1 MGWFFNPCLESRVLP
16 AKSMRKKVYITAAVF
31 FAFLA
36 VWTTV
41 RFVYFAAEA
50 RRLSGAPCSEA
61 DAVVVLT
68 GGRNRA
74 EEGLKLLKNGSARIL
89 ILSGVNKDAD
99 LDSIFL
105 KMLSDAERANIIL
118 DKESTSTYRN
128 AVEVR
133 GIVTRMG
140 LDSMLLLTS
149 GYHMPRAEYIFRK
162 IMPAEVKILPCTVA
176 TPNFD
181 IERWWAGD
189 SLILL
194 FAEFVKY
201 YLFVAGFSL
210 GVV

>member
-1 MGWFFNPCLESRVLP
+1 
-16 AKSMRKKVYITAAVF
+16 MRKKVYITAAAVF
-31 FAFLA
+31 TLLA
-36 VWTTV
+36 IWTTV
-41 RFVYFAAEA
+41 RFVSFAAET
-50 RRLSGAPCSEA
+50 RSLSAAPCSKA

-89 ILSGVNKDAD
+89 ILSGVNRDAD
-99 LDSIFL
+99 IDSIFL
-105 KMLSDAERANIIL
+105 KMLSNAERANIIL

-133 GIVTRMG
+133 GIMMRLRLG
-140 LDSMLLLTS
+140 SMLLLTS
-149 GYHMPRAEYIFRK
+149 GYHMPRAQYIFRR
-162 IMPAEVKILPCTVA
+162 IMPGEVSILPCTVA

-181 IERWWAGD
+181 IDRWWAGD
-189 SLILL
+189 SLLLL

>member
-1 MGWFFNPCLESRVLP
+1 
-16 AKSMRKKVYITAAVF
+16 MRKKVYITAAVF

-41 RFVYFAAEA
+41 RFVSFAAET
-50 RRLSGAPCSEA
+50 RRLSGEQCSEA

-133 GIVTRMG
+133 GIMTRLR

>member
-1 MGWFFNPCLESRVLP
+1 ME
-16 AKSMRKKVYITAAVF
+16 RKKIYIIIAAAVAVLLAAITAAG
-31 FAFLA
+31 
-36 VWTTV
+36 
-41 RFVYFAAEA
+41 FVSFAA
-50 RRLSGAPCSEA
+50 RTRSLGGVPCASA

-74 EEGLKLLKNGSARIL
+74 EEGLKLLKNGNARMM
-89 ILSGVNKDAD
+89 ILSGVNRDAD

-105 KMLSDAERANIIL
+105 NSLSNAERGNIIL
-118 DKESTSTYRN
+118 DKESTSTYLN

-133 GIVTRMG
+133 GIMRRMR
-140 LDSMLLLTS
+140 LNSMLLLTS

-162 IMPAEVKILPCTVA
+162 LMPRDIKILPCSVA

-181 IERWWAGD
+181 MERWWAGD
-189 SLILL
+189 SLTIL